1 MDKGKIVRVTHSP
14 GAAKEGVRAYL
25 IQGPHMVDWTTE
37 GIVRVEWIRDDLSGH
52 QQDGDY
58 YAKDFDLFPEQQGT
72 YDITYGKSKGSIKLG
87 DLWINVIDPE
97 EKL

>member
-1 MDKGKIVRVTHSP
+1 MDKGKIVVVINSP
-14 GAAKEGVRAYL
+14 GSAKVGARAYL
-25 IQGPHMVDWTTE
+25 IQGPNKVDWTPQLV
-37 GIVRVEWIRDDLSGH
+37 VRVRWIRDDLSGH